1 MMISLLG
8 SLGRSSTKLVL
19 SFVLVIVI
27 MILCFAFAPGVIRWM
42 QDWIEGINDMIR
54 TPPMLTDQGLILY
67 RTLVNESTIFGILM
81 TLVSR
86 GLIEIAAWS
95 FTQGFNAAR
104 GKGKPK
110 PDAIQADIS
119 I

>member
-1 MMISLLG
+1 MLFSLLG
-8 SLGRSSTKLVL
+8 SLGRSSTKLAL

-27 MILCFAFAPGVIRWM
+27 MILCFAFAPGVIRSM

-54 TPPMLTDQGLILY
+54 TPPILTDQGLILY

-86 GLIEIAAWS
+86 GLIEIAAWA
-95 FTQGFNAAR
+95 FGQGYKAAR
-104 GKGKPK
+104 KSKTAKPK
-110 PDAIQADIS
+110 IEADLS
-119 I
+119 V

>member
-1 MMISLLG
+1 MLFSLFG
-8 SLGRSSTKLVL
+8 SLSRSSTKLVL

-27 MILCFAFAPGVIRWM
+27 MILCFAFAPGLIRGM

-86 GLIEIAAWS
+86 GIIEIAAWA
-95 FTQGFNAAR
+95 FGQGYKAAR
-104 GKGKPK
+104 NGKPAK
-110 PDAIQADIS
+110 PTVEADIS
-119 I
+119 V